1 MPTIPLLS
9 TTLLEETTGLL
20 TFTLVDCDGAG
31 VPVSMLTTLTLTYYD
46 VISGTIVNARNAQN
60 VLNANDVSV
69 TTVGSPAVTTVEWQI
84 QPADTPMVDPA
95 LALEYRVAQFRWT
108 WDSGTRHDAYQVQFA
123 IENMAFV
130 E

>member
-9 TTLLEETTGLL
+9 TTMLEATTGLL
-20 TFTLVDCDGAG
+20 TFLLVDSVGDG

-46 VISGTIVNARNAQN
+46 VISGTIVNSRNAQN

-69 TTVGSPAVTTVEWQI
+69 TTAGSPAVTTIEWQI
-84 QPADTPMVDPA
+84 QPADTAMVDPE

-108 WDSGTRHDAYQVQFA
+108 WDSGTRHDAFQVQFA
-123 IENMAFV
+123 VENMAFV
-130 E
+130 V

>member
-9 TTLLEETTGLL
+9 TTLLEATTGLL
-20 TFTLVDCDGAG
+20 TFLLVDSVGEG

-46 VISGTIVNARNAQN
+46 VISGTIVNSRNAQN

-69 TTVGSPAVTTVEWQI
+69 TTAGSPAVTTIEWQI
-84 QPADTPMVDPA
+84 QPADTAMVDPE

-108 WDSGTRHDAYQVQFA
+108 WDSGTRHDAFQVQFA
-123 IENMAFV
+123 VENMAFV
-130 E
+130 V

>member
-1 MPTIPLLS
+1 MPAIPLLS
-9 TTLLEETTGLL
+9 PPLLETTTGLL
-20 TFTLVDCDGAG
+20 TFALVDSGGAG

-69 TTVGSPAVTTVEWQI
+69 VTAGFPAVTTVEWQI
-84 QPADTPMVDPA
+84 QPADTPMVEPE

-108 WDSGTRHDAYQVQFA
+108 WDSGTRHDAYQVQFG
-123 IENMAFV
+123 IQNLAFV
-130 E
+130 V

>member
-9 TTLLEETTGLL
+9 TTLLEATTGLL
-20 TFTLVDCDGAG
+20 TFTLVDSDGAG
-31 VPVSMLTTLTLTYYD
+31 VPVSMLTTVTLTYYD
-46 VISGTIVNARNAQN
+46 VISGTIVNTRNAQN

-84 QPADTPMVDPA
+84 QPADTAMVDPE

-130 E
+130 V

>member
-9 TTLLEETTGLL
+9 TTLLESTTGLL
-20 TFTLVDCDGAG
+20 TFTLVDSAGEG

-46 VISGTIVNARNAQN
+46 VISGTIVNTREVQN

-69 TTVGSPAVTTVEWQI
+69 TTAGSPAVTTVEWQI
-84 QPADTPMVDPA
+84 QAADTSMVNPD
-95 LALEYRVAQFRWT
+95 LTLEYRVAQFRWT

-123 IENMAFV
+123 VENMAFV
-130 E
+130 V

>member
-9 TTLLEETTGLL
+9 TTLLEATTGLL

-69 TTVGSPAVTTVEWQI
+69 TTAGSPAVTTIEWQI
-84 QPADTPMVDPA
+84 QPADTVMVDPE

-108 WDSGTRHDAYQVQFA
+108 WDSGTRHDAYQVQFG

-130 E
+130 V

>member
-9 TTLLEETTGLL
+9 PPLLETTTGLL
-20 TFTLVDCDGAG
+20 TFALVDSGGAG

-69 TTVGSPAVTTVEWQI
+69 VTAGFPAVTTVEWQI
-84 QPADTPMVDPA
+84 QPADTPMVEPE

-108 WDSGTRHDAYQVQFA
+108 WDSGTRHDAYQVQFG
-123 IENMAFV
+123 IQNLAFV
-130 E
+130 V